1 MKFDYNFCRPLICF
15 LGILCASVLSAILSL
30 EGYIHYVDPSASS
43 RKNLYV
49 IVNAC
54 ILCLLLFLIIYFFI
68 SNRQK
73 NKSHKALEEFRKKI
87 SYITTANEITIMQYD
102 IRKKFFTRWDTENNK
117 PFREFSAD
125 DYWTHIHPDDI
136 SIAQQLMDYMEHQ
149 QKEPYSCE
157 YRYLFPGSEVY
168 SWQYNDI
175 FPFEYNSQGKVISY
189 IGFCRRNNKMHSLR
203 LELENFRKQVSL
215 VTSKNGIGFAYY
227 NVATNILQGID
238 QNGTSSNKR
247 MSLDDLLNCIYPED
261 ISKVKRVTDAVR
273 SHQKEHLHVECR
285 YKAFNKGNYKWFV
298 FDIAASASNRE
309 GEITDYIWQFRN
321 NDAWH
326 NTMDEMIDLRDKAES
341 ANRIKTV
348 FLENISHEIRTP
360 LNAVI
365 GFSNLITDD
374 ISQKEREEYKDIIG
388 QNNKLLLQTI
398 DDILY
403 LSRIESGNIDFT
415 PSNID
420 LTKFLGSLMDSM
432 QSRLHPN
439 VKMVLKSKK
448 RLKIFFDSKLLGDI
462 ISTLLTN
469 AGKFTIEGSI
479 TLSYA
484 SQEEGLYVSVT
495 DTGVGIND
503 EDKKRIFERFEKVDK
518 FLNGTGVGLAI
529 CKALIE
535 QVKGKIGVE
544 SELDKGSTFWFWIPC
559 EIISADSKS

>member
-1 MKFDYNFCRPLICF
+1 MKFDYNFCKPFICF
-15 LGILCASVLSAILSL
+15 IGILCASILSAILSL
-30 EGYIHYVDPSASS
+30 EGYIHYIGYTTFTE
-43 RKNLYV
+43 KNIYV
-49 IVNAC
+49 IINAC
-54 ILCLLLFLIIYFFI
+54 ILCLLLCLIIYYFI

-73 NKSHKALEEFRKKI
+73 KKSNKILEEFRKKI
-87 SYITTANEITIMQYD
+87 SYITTANEITIMQYN
-102 IRKKFFTRWDTENNK
+102 IHKKSFIRWDTENNK

-149 QKEPYSCE
+149 QKESYSCE
-157 YRYLFPGSEVY
+157 YRYLFPDSDVY

-175 FPFEYNSQGKVISY
+175 FPFEYDRQGKVISY
-189 IGFCRRNNKMHSLR
+189 IGICRRNNKMHSLR
-203 LELENFRKQVSL
+203 SELENFRKQVSL

-227 NVATNILQGID
+227 NVTTNILQGID
-238 QNGTSSNKR
+238 QNGTSARKR
-247 MSLDDLLNCIYPED
+247 MSLDDLLNYIYPED

-298 FDIAASASNRE
+298 FDIAASAYNRA

-326 NTMDEMIDLRDKAES
+326 KTMDELIELRDKAES

-374 ISQKEREEYKDIIG
+374 ISQDEREEYKDIIG

-398 DDILY
+398 DDILN

-420 LTKFLGSLMDSM
+420 LSKFLGSLMDSM
-432 QSRLHPN
+432 SSRLHPD
-439 VKMVLKSKK
+439 VKLVLNGQK
-448 RLKIFFDSKLLGDI
+448 RLKIYFDSKLLNDI
-462 ISTLLTN
+462 MSTLLIN
-469 AGKFTIEGSI
+469 ASKFTIEGSI
-479 TLSYA
+479 TVSYTA
-484 SQEEGLYVSVT
+484 QDNGLYISVT
-495 DTGVGIND
+495 DTGVGINE

-559 EIISADSKS
+559 EIISADS